1 MNGEDNNGEGVEG
14 ENDDVVGDENVKD
27 LDDNNAVSLEG
38 VVDEDGEGDG
48 VEINLGVD
56 AFLILLQHSDLVEID
71 REQVHGQNIVPQK
84 NLLTGD
90 FLL

>member
-14 ENDDVVGDENVKD
+14 ENDDDIVGDENVKD

-48 VEINLGVD
+48 VEFILGVD
-56 AFLILLQHSDLVEID
+56 AFLIL
-71 REQVHGQNIVPQK
+71 
-84 NLLTGD
+84 
-90 FLL
+90 